1 MEIPFF
7 MKFDVQ
13 NLEELLEVAT
23 IIKARI
29 LEKKKVLFYGEM
41 GTGKT
46 TFIRMICKSMSVKDQ
61 VNSPTFSLIN
71 QYDSPHGRIFHSD
84 LYRIKDSQEAF
95 DTGILEMLHGPDFC
109 FIEWPEIIE
118 EHILDG
124 AIWIKIVKIDEYKR
138 SIELLD

>member
-1 MEIPFF
+1 

-13 NLEELLEVAT
+13 NLEELSEVAALVKT
-23 IIKARI
+23 RI
-29 LEKKKVLFYGEM
+29 LEKKKVLFYGDM

-46 TFIRMICKSMSVKDQ
+46 TFIKMICKSMEVMDQ

-71 QYDSPHGRIFHSD
+71 QYDSPYGVIFHSD
-84 LYRIKDSQEAF
+84 LYRVNGSKEAF
-95 DTGILEMLHGPDFC
+95 DTGIIEILHGPDFC

-124 AIWIKIVKIDEYKR
+124 AIWIKIVKIDEHKR
-138 SIELLD
+138 SIELLG